1 MRTIERLIRRAW
13 WRLVLADV
21 LRTSAITLA
30 VAGGVLFVWRMLS
43 LVAPAPATWSLMLG
57 VGAGLAIV
65 AAIVWSVLRVK
76 QGEAVARRLDE
87 NAGLRESLSTAI
99 AVGSLDDAW
108 SKAAVSQAERVAAGV
123 DLGKTLPI
131 ESPRAWPAPLAAW
144 GVLAVALA
152 LPAPDLTAVLGEP
165 AQVVAERE
173 IIEAKAEVD
182 QTTEALKEQA
192 ERLGLKLDFDEETPG
207 EEVGAPDQ
215 QTPEQIRAAAVK
227 KLTKLGDELAEK
239 MDSQEQQAREALENR
254 LQRLRQPG
262 PGPAEDLARS
272 LARGEFGKA
281 KEALDELEQKLREG
295 DLDESQREML
305 EKQLANLS
313 KQMEQLGER
322 QSEMEAALQQAGM
335 SSEQAKQMAS
345 NPDALKQALE
355 NMQNLSE
362 TQKQQLQQMAESA
375 AQSQQMMQNMSG
387 AMSQMAQAMQQGQM
401 GQMSEGMGQLSDQL
415 SQMEM
420 LSADMAG
427 MQAMMQQMQGQA
439 FALGQAAGSQGGM
452 QGMPGMGEGQGRWNM
467 GDTSRQGNGSG
478 GPGQGNG
485 DSPAARETSFST
497 TAAKSAVKT
506 TDGPIIGSTLVYE
519 SQVRGESR
527 ATFAAAAQ
535 SASASAADAIE
546 SMRVPRAYE
555 RAVQRYFGALE
566 REAAGDAAEAETTEG
581 E

>member
-13 WRLVLADV
+13 WRLVLTDV

-43 LVAPAPATWSLMLG
+43 SVAPAPADSLGGWGVMLG

-65 AAIVWSVLRVK
+65 AAVVWSVLRIK

-87 NAGLRESLSTAI
+87 RAGLRESLSTAM

-108 SKAAVSQAERVAAGV
+108 SKAAVSQAERVATGV

-131 ESPRAWPAPLAAW
+131 ESPRSWPAPVAAW
-144 GVLAVALA
+144 SVLAVALA
-152 LPAPDLTAVLGEP
+152 LPAPDLTTIFGEP
-165 AQVVAERE
+165 AEVVAERE

-182 QTTEALKEQA
+182 DATKALEEQA

-207 EEVGAPDQ
+207 EDVGAPDE

-227 KLTKLGDELAEK
+227 KLTKLGDDLAEK
-239 MDSQEQQAREALENR
+239 MESQEQQTREALENR

-322 QSEMEAALQQAGM
+322 QSEMEAALKQAGM
-335 SSEQAKQMAS
+335 SSEQAKKLAS
-345 NPDALKQALE
+345 NPEALKQALE

-362 TQKQQLQQMAESA
+362 AQKQQLSQMAQSA
-375 AQSQQMMQNMSG
+375 SQSQQSMQSMSG
-387 AMSQMAQAMQQGQM
+387 AMSQMAQAMSQSDMGQM
-401 GQMSEGMGQLSDQL
+401 GQGMDGLGHQL

-420 LSADMAG
+420 LAADMAG
-427 MQAMMQQMQGQA
+427 MQAMMQQMQGKA
-439 FALGQAAGSQGGM
+439 FALGQCSGGGQGGM
-452 QGMPGMGEGQGRWNM
+452 KGMPGMGQGQAQWNM
-467 GDTSRQGNGSG
+467 GDTSRRGNGSG
-478 GPGQGNG
+478 GAGQGNG
-485 DSPAARETSFST
+485 DSPAGRETSFST

-535 SASASAADAIE
+535 SASASAA
-546 SMRVPRAYE
+546 
-555 RAVQRYFGALE
+555 
-566 REAAGDAAEAETTEG
+566 
-581 E
+581 